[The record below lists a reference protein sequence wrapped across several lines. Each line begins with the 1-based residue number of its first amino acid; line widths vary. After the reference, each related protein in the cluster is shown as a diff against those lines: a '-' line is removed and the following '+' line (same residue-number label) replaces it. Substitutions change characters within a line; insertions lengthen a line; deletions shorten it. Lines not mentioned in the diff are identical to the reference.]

1 MRYEDLPDVLT
12 VEEIRCYCRVGRD
25 KAYKIA
31 EEVPHI
37 KNGNRRLVPKE
48 NLRRWILGQSK
59 DKLTRRLKAAR

>member
-12 VEEIRCYCRVGRD
+12 VEEIRRYCRVGRD

-31 EEVPHI
+31 QEVPHI

-48 NLRRWILGQSK
+48 NLRKWLLGQSEDGLK
-59 DKLTRRLKAAR
+59 RRLRAVK